1 MCASYVEVEF
11 LKPEEHKYWFVQ
23 RTPYLMFITR
33 YLFFRQTKLPPVIT
47 PSLEPTD
54 FRPNKSTEACSRA
67 ERGIHL
73 RCSSNHQLPSDRMAN
88 DLSQRVLLKY

>member
-1 MCASYVEVEF
+1 MCASYVEF
-11 LKPEEHKYWFVQ
+11 FKPEHKYWFVQ

-33 YLFFRQTKLPPVIT
+33 YLSFRQTKLPPVIT
-47 PSLEPTD
+47 PSLEPTE

-73 RCSSNHQLPSDRMAN
+73 RCSSNHHQLPSDRMAN
-88 DLSQRVLLKY
+88 DPSQRVLFKY